1 MKNAFPAH
9 CRWLAAAVL
18 AVLAVPPVVEATDSR
33 LWDIR
38 ILGGDGIGLEDT
50 PPEAWLAGVA
60 LGIEEGRRLRV
71 SLEFLHGQIYG
82 WDYYERRRILI
93 TPVFEYRFWPERRV
107 QPYLGGG
114 VGLALKFNQWP
125 TGANDELEWEWG
137 PGIAVTWGGGV
148 RLFLTERLFIAPDIR
163 MGFYP
168 FLQSTVAIGYRF

>member
-1 MKNAFPAH
+1 MKNAFPVH
-9 CRWLAAAVL
+9 CRRLAAVVL
-18 AVLAVPPVVEATDSR
+18 AVLAVPPVVEATDLLLS
-33 LWDIR
+33 DIR

-82 WDYYERRRILI
+82 WDYCERRRILI

-114 VGLALKFNQWP
+114 VGLALGFRSVAHRRERP
-125 TGANDELEWEWG
+125 A
-137 PGIAVTWGGGV
+137 GV
-148 RLFLTERLFIAPDIR
+148 GMGSGNRGHVGRRGTTVPDR
-163 MGFYP
+163 TP
-168 FLQSTVAIGYRF
+168 VHRA

>member
-1 MKNAFPAH
+1 M
-9 CRWLAAAVL
+9 
-18 AVLAVPPVVEATDSR
+18 EATDFR
-33 LWDIR
+33 LSDIR

-93 TPVFEYRFWPERRV
+93 TPVFEYRFWPEGRV

-114 VGLALKFNQWP
+114 VGSL
-125 TGANDELEWEWG
+125 
-137 PGIAVTWGGGV
+137 
-148 RLFLTERLFIAPDIR
+148 
-163 MGFYP
+163 
-168 FLQSTVAIGYRF
+168 

>member
-1 MKNAFPAH
+1 MKNAFPLH

-18 AVLAVPPVVEATDSR
+18 AVLAIPHVVEAADVR
-33 LWDIR
+33 LSDIR
-38 ILGGDGIGLEDT
+38 ILGGDAIGLEDT

-71 SLEFLHGQIYG
+71 SLEFVHGQIYG
-82 WDYYERRRILI
+82 RDYYERRAILI

-114 VGLALKFNQWP
+114 LGLALKFNQWP
-125 TGANDELEWEWG
+125 TGDNDELEWEWG

-148 RLFLTERLFIAPDIR
+148 RLILTERLFIAPDIR

-168 FLQSTVAIGYRF
+168 FLQSTVGIGYRF

>member
-1 MKNAFPAH
+1 MKDAFSVP
-9 CRWLAAAVL
+9 CRLLAVAVL
-18 AVLAVPPVVEATDSR
+18 AVLAVPSAVEATDLR
-33 LWDIR
+33 LSDIR

-114 VGLALKFNQWP
+114 VGLVLAFNQWP
-125 TGANDELEWEWG
+125 TGENDELEWEWG

-168 FLQSTVAIGYRF
+168 FLQSTVGIGYRF

>member
-1 MKNAFPAH
+1 MKNAFPVR
-9 CRWLAAAVL
+9 CRLLAAAVL
-18 AVLAVPPVVEATDSR
+18 AVLAVPHVVEAADVR
-33 LWDIR
+33 LSDIR
-38 ILGGDGIGLEDT
+38 ILGGDAIGLEDT

-71 SLEFLHGQIYG
+71 SLEFVHGQIYG
-82 WDYYERRRILI
+82 RDYYERRRILI

-114 VGLALKFNQWP
+114 VGLALGFNQWP
-125 TGANDELEWEWG
+125 TGPNDELEWEWG

-168 FLQSTVAIGYRF
+168 FLQSTVGIGYRF